1 MAATDNTP
9 NFLQLAGGGGR
20 FLFAVKAKPGE
31 SNGYPSSSIGVPDD
45 CRGGS
50 RSGARRHHRGGP
62 GLWGGTSG
70 ADMVIEGVVNGDGA
84 ADFSILLKGTYNL
97 GSGDFNL

>member
-9 NFLQLAGGGGR
+9 NFLQLAGGGGW

-31 SNGYPSSSIGVPDD
+31 SNGYSPSSIGVPDD
-45 CRGGS
+45 CQGGS